1 MADWENMLDDNA
13 DFEIK
18 KEGEVFENEEIIV
31 KKEQKPAPA
40 NNAPKELAEKKE
52 RKPAKAESKAVD
64 TTPRELTEEEKAR
77 LEK

>member
-18 KEGEVFENEEIIV
+18 KEGETFENEEIIV
-31 KKEQKPAPA
+31 KKEQKPASS
-40 NNAPKELAEKKE
+40 NNAPKEPAEKKE
-52 RKPAKAESKAVD
+52 RKPKAEAKVVD
-64 TTPRELTEEEKAR
+64 SAPRELTEEEKAR